1 MEKEVKFSQRGD
13 VEVKRFLDIFFS
25 ILFIIL
31 LSPVMLIVSLSILI
45 FDGKPVM
52 FYQKRVGYNN
62 EIFNIYKF
70 RTMKNGTKES
80 ATAKLKDIESSL
92 TKVGRIL
99 REYSIDELPQ
109 FFNVLKGDMSFVGPR
124 PLIPKEKKI
133 RKLRKEYNVFSVKP
147 GITGWAQVN
156 GRDNISDEQKAEYD
170 KYYVENYS
178 LSLDAKILLKTVI
191 NVVKGKDVND
201 SCGKNE
207 NKTTDDERENLI
219 KVMSYNILCYGIG
232 EYEWQKRAPH
242 VVDLIKRENP
252 DLFGVQEAT
261 PEWME
266 VLKKEFG
273 NYGCVGVG
281 RDDGNMLGEFVAIFY
296 KKERFLIKSS
306 GHFWLSETPNVPSK
320 GWDSECTRL
329 CTWVI
334 LKDRKT
340 DKQIIHLNTH
350 IDHVGKIA
358 RKESVKLIIDKIRGL
373 KNIPI
378 VVTGDFNLREGGSL
392 YNIIVNSDVLR
403 DTKYSCEDTM
413 DEKTFNNFGG
423 QEAEVMDFV
432 FINDNF
438 KTLKYRVVQDMN
450 DDKYISDHYPVVSEI
465 TEG

>member
-1 MEKEVKFSQRGD
+1 MEKEVNSLKEEMT
-13 VEVKRFLDIFFS
+13 EVKRFLDVFFS

-31 LSPVMLIVSLSILI
+31 LSPIMLIVSLSILI

-99 REYSIDELPQ
+99 RKYSIDELPQ

-133 RKLRKEYNVFSVKP
+133 RKLRDEYNVFSVKP

-156 GRDNISDEQKAEYD
+156 GRDNISDEQKALYD

-178 LSLDAKILLKTVI
+178 LALDAKILLKTVI
-191 NVVKGKDVND
+191 NVVEGKDVND
-201 SCGKNE
+201 MCGSNKN
-207 NKTTDDERENLI
+207 KITDEERENSI
-219 KVMSYNILCYGIG
+219 KVMTYNILCFGNE
-232 EYEWQKRAPH
+232 EYEWQNRAPH
-242 VVDLIKRENP
+242 VVELIKKESP

-261 PEWME
+261 PEWMQI
-266 VLKKEFG
+266 LKNEF
-273 NYGCVGVG
+273 NKYGCVGVG
-281 RDDGNMLGEFVAIFY
+281 REDGKSSGEFVSIFY

-306 GHFWLSETPNVPSK
+306 GHFWLSETPNEVSK
-320 GWDSECTRL
+320 GWDGEFKRICS
-329 CTWVI
+329 WVI

-340 DKQIIHLNTH
+340 DKQLIHLNTH
-350 IDHVGKIA
+350 TDHKGKIA
-358 RKESVKLIIDKIRGL
+358 RKESVRLIIDKIKDL

-378 VVTGDFNLREGGSL
+378 VVTGDFNLREGENL

-403 DTKYSCEDTM
+403 DTKYSCEDTV
-413 DEKTFNNFGG
+413 DENTFNDFGG
-423 QEAEVMDFV
+423 TEAGIIDYVFV
-432 FINDNF
+432 NDNF
-438 KTLKYRVVQDMN
+438 KALKYRVVKDMN
-450 DDKYISDHYPVVSEI
+450 GDKFISDHYPVVAEI
-465 TEG
+465 TAV